1 MEVQFHGQRHPS
13 PEVACKE
20 FGFCNENR
28 NLADWMRRWEW
39 KHSWVDDYEWM
50 HEKWHEALDSLAE
63 IVRSDSFLSNV
74 HVVVCGG
81 PAWFC
86 SMLRAVKAIPM
97 LLYFAWPLVPYIPA
111 SLRSQFLL
119 QIQTLGQATSPPA
132 ILVAANWVLAVQF
145 ALQEPEEQEEEAEED
160 AQSDLESANGDDD
173 RDFDDG
179 DDTAQKPLPGLM
191 VASGTKLRCNWVDPE
206 KEDDFL
212 QSWKRVKVDPVELED
227 SEKAALAQL
236 LLASKA
242 CERLQLRGPQHP
254 LQKCPAV
261 PQRHESILRAVS
273 ESLMGRLVV
282 LRVDNFPGSGDPVF
296 GTKHE
301 LRRSF
306 RAPDLFGKL
315 AEAFQGASGTRSPSL
330 KKVTL
335 QGGYHSA
342 SSVCRFLQVVK
353 PELESFRCRDCLFH
367 GRNFEM
373 LVRALSGTSQKSL
386 MEFETDAA
394 IGGQDPFG
402 LLADSFPNLK
412 MLRVKYMFGKTG
424 PLEALKRLK
433 QLRKKQCVLP
443 RESHRLC
450 GRPAV
455 DEETGIVY
463 WFITSERHDDNYSG
477 EGLSWD
483 ELWNTC
489 ECMEEWAV
497 GKGVTKEQCLAF
509 MEDCGIGL
517 DDELDDEHCGLDVG
531 GSAVDSETDE
541 DTIVAQLEIDES
553 VGSEGALAIKAR
565 TMDGREFAQMTL
577 DAKKTSVRTL
587 IDDLA
592 SKYPCSP
599 LSLRLVLP
607 GGGCIDVLE
616 TANQVLAAVLV

>member
-1 MEVQFHGQRHPS
+1 MA
-13 PEVACKE
+13 ACGE
-20 FGFCNENR
+20 
-28 NLADWMRRWEW
+28 
-39 KHSWVDDYEWM
+39 
-50 HEKWHEALDSLAE
+50 
-63 IVRSDSFLSNV
+63 
-74 HVVVCGG
+74 
-81 PAWFC
+81 
-86 SMLRAVKAIPM
+86 
-97 LLYFAWPLVPYIPA
+97 
-111 SLRSQFLL
+111 Q
-119 QIQTLGQATSPPA
+119 
-132 ILVAANWVLAVQF
+132 
-145 ALQEPEEQEEEAEED
+145 PEEQEEPEEEEDEAEED
-160 AQSDLESANGDDD
+160 AQSDLESRIGDDD

-179 DDTAQKPLPGLM
+179 DDTAQKSLSGLM
-191 VASGTKLRCNWVDPE
+191 VASGTKLRCNWVDPS
-206 KEDDFL
+206 KEEQL
-212 QSWKRVKVDPVELED
+212 LHSWKRVKIDPVESED

-242 CERLQLRGPQHP
+242 CERLQLRGAQHP
-254 LQKCPAV
+254 HQAVRERPEV
-261 PQRHESILRAVS
+261 PQPQRQVGILRAVS
-273 ESLMGRLVV
+273 ESLMNRLVV

-315 AEAFQGASGTRSPSL
+315 AEAFQAATGTIGTRTPSL

-335 QGGYHSA
+335 QGGFHSA
-342 SSVCRFLQVVK
+342 SSLCRFLQVVR
-353 PELESFRCRDCLFH
+353 PELESFRCRECLFH
-367 GRNFEM
+367 GRNFET
-373 LVRALSGTSQKSL
+373 LVRALSGSSQKTL
-386 MEFETDAA
+386 VEFETDAA

-402 LLADSFPNLK
+402 LLADSFPHLK

-424 PLEALKRLK
+424 PLEALKRLT

-443 RESHRLC
+443 RESHRLN

-463 WFITSERHDDNYSG
+463 WCITSEHHDDGYRG
-477 EGLSWD
+477 QGLCWD
-483 ELWNTC
+483 QLENTM

-517 DDELDDEHCGLDVG
+517 NDELDDEECGFDVG
-531 GSAVDSETDE
+531 GCAVDSETDE
-541 DTIVAQLEIDES
+541 DTIVVQLEIVDS
-553 VGSEGALAIKAR
+553 LGSEALAIKAR